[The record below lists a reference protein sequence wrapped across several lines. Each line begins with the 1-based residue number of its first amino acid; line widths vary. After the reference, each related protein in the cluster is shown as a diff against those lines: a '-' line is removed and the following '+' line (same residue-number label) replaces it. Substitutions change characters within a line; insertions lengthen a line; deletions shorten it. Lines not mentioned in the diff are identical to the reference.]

1 MKRQLIEKKEEL
13 ADTLRISK
21 DISLGATCVALT
33 GKYEAWVEHYKGI
46 LEYTDSQI
54 LLQGRDGMLC
64 VEGCRLTI
72 EYYTNENMKIKGCI
86 KAVRFL

>member
-13 ADTLRISK
+13 ADTLRIPK

-54 LLQGRDGMLC
+54 LLQGKDGMLC

-72 EYYTNENMKIKGCI
+72 EYYTNEDMKIKGCI